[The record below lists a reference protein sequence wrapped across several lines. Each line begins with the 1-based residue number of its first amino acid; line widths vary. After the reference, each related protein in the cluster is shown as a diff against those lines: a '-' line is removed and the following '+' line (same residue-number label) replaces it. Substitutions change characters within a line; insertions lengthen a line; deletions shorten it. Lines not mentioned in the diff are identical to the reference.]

1 MKVVHCPID
10 TSLNFTQAT
19 KLIRELKPGT
29 LVIPE
34 CYTRNPQTSTQRN
47 DLLIDVVRILFG
59 FLREITTRVETIV
72 TWSESEF
79 TAGKTN
85 ADHEE
90 GRSPKTS
97 S

>member
-34 CYTRNPQTSTQRN
+34 SYTKNPLGSSQRT
-47 DLLIDVVRILFG
+47 DLLIDAVRKNSDDN
-59 FLREITTRVETIV
+59 E
-72 TWSESEF
+72 
-79 TAGKTN
+79 
-85 ADHEE
+85 
-90 GRSPKTS
+90 
-97 S
+97 